1 MPPYP
6 IKNPIIF
13 LAFGLGSGLSPKA
26 PGTAGSA
33 LALVFF
39 PVLVTLGLWGSIGLI
54 VAASIFGVWLCGK
67 AADIL
72 KVHDHSAIVWD
83 EFVGQWL
90 SLLPLLAIA
99 DWNTATYIGILLA
112 FVLFRI
118 FDILKPWPISWCD
131 KNLHG
136 GLGIMFDDVLAGLA
150 AGGLMWLIVDAGWLN
165 TLSSFF

>member
-1 MPPYP
+1 MAQYP

-39 PVLVTLGLWGSIGLI
+39 PLLCMLGLWGSVAFI
-54 VAASIFGVWLCGK
+54 VAAALFGFWLCGK

-72 KVHDHSAIVWD
+72 KVHDHAAIVWD
-83 EFVGQWL
+83 EFVGQWIA
-90 SLLPLLAIA
+90 LLPLLVSAA
-99 DWNTATYIGILLA
+99 WNAQTYFGVLVA
-112 FVLFRI
+112 FVLFRF

-131 KNLHG
+131 KHLEG
-136 GLGIMFDDVLAGLA
+136 GFGIMVDDLLAGIA
-150 AGGLMWLIVDAGWLN
+150 AGGILWFIVSKNWLA
-165 TLSSFF
+165 F

>member
-1 MPPYP
+1 MAQYP

-33 LALVFF
+33 LSLVFF
-39 PVLVTLGLWGSIGLI
+39 PLLCILGLWGSVAFI
-54 VAASIFGVWLCGK
+54 VVATLFGFWLCGK

-83 EFVGQWL
+83 EFVGQWIA
-90 SLLPLLAIA
+90 LLPLLASA
-99 DWNTATYIGILLA
+99 TWNIQTYVGVILA
-112 FVLFRI
+112 FILFRF

-131 KNLHG
+131 KHLEG
-136 GLGIMFDDVLAGLA
+136 GFGIMVDDLLAGIA
-150 AGGLMWLIVDAGWLN
+150 AGGILWFIVSKNWLASLV
-165 TLSSFF
+165 

>member
-1 MPPYP
+1 MAQYP

-33 LALVFF
+33 LSLVFF
-39 PVLVTLGLWGSIGLI
+39 PLLCMLGLWGSVAFI
-54 VAASIFGVWLCGK
+54 VVATLFGFWLCGK

-83 EFVGQWL
+83 EFVGQWIA
-90 SLLPLLAIA
+90 LLPLLASA
-99 DWNTATYIGILLA
+99 TWNIQTYVGVILA
-112 FVLFRI
+112 FILFRF

-131 KNLHG
+131 KHLEG
-136 GLGIMFDDVLAGLA
+136 GFGIMVDDLLAGIA
-150 AGGLMWLIVDAGWLN
+150 AGGILWFIVSKNWLASLV
-165 TLSSFF
+165 

>member
-13 LAFGLGSGLSPKA
+13 LAFGLGSGLAPKA

-39 PVLVTLGLWGSIGLI
+39 PLLCALGLWGSVAFIS
-54 VAASIFGVWLCGK
+54 VAAVFGFWLCGA

-72 KVHDHSAIVWD
+72 KVHDHEAIVWD
-83 EFVGQWL
+83 EFVGQWIV
-90 SLLPLLAIA
+90 LLPLLA
-99 DWNTATYIGILLA
+99 TAAFNAQTCVGIVLA
-112 FVLFRI
+112 FILFRF

-131 KNLHG
+131 KHLEG
-136 GLGIMFDDVLAGLA
+136 GFGIMFDDLLAGFA
-150 AGGLMWLIVDAGWLN
+150 AGGILWFIVSQAWFVAL
-165 TLSSFF
+165 F

>member
-1 MPPYP
+1 MAQYP

-39 PVLVTLGLWGSIGLI
+39 PLLCMLGLWGSVAFI
-54 VAASIFGVWLCGK
+54 VAAALLGFWLCGK

-72 KVHDHSAIVWD
+72 KVHDHAAIVWD
-83 EFVGQWL
+83 EFVGQWIA
-90 SLLPLLAIA
+90 LLPLLASA
-99 DWNTATYIGILLA
+99 AWNTQTYVGIVLA
-112 FVLFRI
+112 FVLFRF

-131 KNLHG
+131 KHLEG
-136 GLGIMFDDVLAGLA
+136 GFGIMVDDLLAGIA
-150 AGGLMWLIVDAGWLN
+150 AGGILWFIVSKNWLA
-165 TLSSFF
+165 F